1 MTRLINRVKNRLNWM
16 YLGIADNIP
25 GATQDMS
32 WKLRWRMRHDRNP
45 LFVVIQDKYA
55 VKEYAQQRGV
65 RSAEQYFVTDR
76 PETIPFDELPDNCF
90 IKANHGCKW
99 NIYCK
104 NREFFYYSD
113 GEDLIGRKNFSK
125 HKLTREQVIEY
136 CNDWL
141 KTVYSHSEW
150 AYIHIP
156 PKIMV
161 EEVLE
166 QYGGGELIDY
176 RCFTFHGVVK
186 AVYVDSATYSVNHQK
201 IFVDANW
208 KEFPLKNLSEVE
220 PHVLPEMPE
229 HFKEII
235 SSAERLAKDFDFV
248 RVDLYDTTRGVTLGE
263 MSLYHNGG
271 TTLQPTPDK
280 DFNKWLGDQWALP
293 VEKR

>member
-1 MTRLINRVKNRLNWM
+1 MASLVTRAKNRLNWM
-16 YLGIADNIP
+16 YLGIADNLP
-25 GATQDMS
+25 GAVKDMS

-45 LFVVIQDKYA
+45 MFVVIQDKYT
-55 VKEYAQQRGV
+55 VKEYAAQRGV
-65 RSAEQYFVTDR
+65 RSAEQYYVTED
-76 PETIPFDELPDNCF
+76 PETIPFDKLPDSYF

-104 NREFFYYSD
+104 NGEFYYYSD

-125 HKLTREQVIEY
+125 HKITREQVIEY
-136 CNDWL
+136 CKVWL

-150 AYIHIP
+150 AYTKIV

-176 RCFTFHGVVK
+176 RCFTFRGVVK

-208 KEFPLKNLSEVE
+208 KEFPLKNLKEDA
-220 PHVLPEMPE
+220 PHTLPPMPE
-229 HFKEII
+229 NYKKIV
-235 SSAERLAKDFDFV
+235 SAAENLAKDFDFV

-271 TTLQPTPDK
+271 TTLQPTPDR
-280 DFNKWLGDQWALP
+280 DFNKWLGDQWVLP
-293 VEKR
+293 GE